1 MLFRGGIRR
10 AYVSSIVTSY
20 GLDDWGWIAGRGR
33 NFISA
38 PIVVY
43 RLWGPQGILFSG
55 YYRLFRGWSTKL
67 ITHHTVSRCLYTQL

>member
-1 MLFRGGIRR
+1 MFFRGGIRR

-38 PIVVY
+38 PIVC
-43 RLWGPQGILFSG
+43 RLWGP
-55 YYRLFRGWSTKL
+55 
-67 ITHHTVSRCLYTQL
+67 